1 MGVSGAVDW
10 MFDHRGVV
18 EVTIADGQEDDLME
32 AVMDYA
38 EEIEVAVGATD
49 LDASVICAP
58 TDLAKLRNATTDAGF
73 EVETAELTYIP
84 NQTQEIADEE
94 VVQQFQDFLEELE
107 DNEDVQRFFHNAELP
122 DDEDDE

>member
-1 MGVSGAVDW
+1 MKSRFTKKVGSGTELLRFSKSDS
-10 MFDHRGVV
+10 
-18 EVTIADGQEDDLME
+18 
-32 AVMDYA
+32 A
-38 EEIEVAVGATD
+38 EFRCPFRRATD